1 MGRYFTPRIVGRIN
15 WKELD
20 YLNQGESTIKE
31 LVSTIEEAI
40 GDKAR
45 IKDHVSEIACV
56 DYDHKRATGVLT
68 VKIEFPIT
76 INEEQND

>member
-1 MGRYFTPRIVGRIN
+1 MGRYFTPRIVGCIK

-20 YLNQGESTIKE
+20 YLNQGDGAIKE
-31 LVSTIEEAI
+31 LVSVIEKAI

-45 IKDHVSEIACV
+45 VKDHVSEIAGV

-68 VKIEFPIT
+68 VRIEFPIT
-76 INEEQND
+76 ISEEQND